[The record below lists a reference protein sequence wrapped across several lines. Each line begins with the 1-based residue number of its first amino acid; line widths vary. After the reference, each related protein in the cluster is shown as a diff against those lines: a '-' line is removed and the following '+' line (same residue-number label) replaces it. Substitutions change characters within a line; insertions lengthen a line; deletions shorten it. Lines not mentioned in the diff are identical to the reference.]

1 MEKNL
6 LQKSK
11 YLKIYSKTLLH
22 DNNRP
27 FKFKSD
33 SFNYIYSSSAYWV
46 KNFEMH
52 IYNLLDIIKPGGK
65 LILTLKTNELGNYTI
80 KNLFKKI

>member
-1 MEKNL
+1 MDQIGKNL

-46 KNFEMH
+46 K
-52 IYNLLDIIKPGGK
+52 
-65 LILTLKTNELGNYTI
+65 ILKCIFTT
-80 KNLFKKI
+80 F